1 MIMDF
6 KTLIFKRNLNQVPSD
21 IIKSVNESRERTE
34 AYLESYAGNRYYIY
48 KCHDKILDEYS
59 YSITVDD
66 INIVCGK
73 NVKHLLE
80 NLSDYGYSIANPYGI
95 YYLPVALSQTS
106 YK

>member
-6 KTLIFKRNLNQVPSD
+6 KTLVFKRNINQVPSD
-21 IIKSVNESRERTE
+21 IIKSVNESRERTD
-34 AYLESYAGNRYYIY
+34 AYLESYSGNRYYIY
-48 KCHDKILDEYS
+48 KCHNKILDEYI

-66 INIVCGK
+66 INIVCGI

-80 NLSDYGYSIANPYGI
+80 NLSDFGYSIANPYGI
-95 YYLPVALSQTS
+95 NYLPVALSQTS

>member
-1 MIMDF
+1 MDF
-6 KTLIFKRNLNQVPSD
+6 KTLIFKRNINQVPSD
-21 IIKSVNESRERTE
+21 IIKSVYESRERTD

-48 KCHDKILDEYS
+48 KCHDHILDEYS

-66 INIVCGK
+66 INIVCGE

-80 NLSDYGYSIANPYGI
+80 NLADYGYIIANPYGI
-95 YYLPVALSQTS
+95 NYLPVSLSQTS

>member
-1 MIMDF
+1 MDF
-6 KTLIFKRNLNQVPSD
+6 KTLIFKRNINQVPSD
-21 IIKSVNESRERTE
+21 IIKSVYENRERTD

-59 YSITVDD
+59 YQILIDD
-66 INIVCGK
+66 TIIVCGK
-73 NVKHLLE
+73 NVKHLFE